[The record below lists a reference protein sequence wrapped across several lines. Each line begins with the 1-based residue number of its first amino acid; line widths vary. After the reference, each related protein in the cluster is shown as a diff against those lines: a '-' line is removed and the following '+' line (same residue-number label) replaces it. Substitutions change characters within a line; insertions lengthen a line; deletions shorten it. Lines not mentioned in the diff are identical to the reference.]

1 MPFTGP
7 ARLLAR
13 IPFVALC
20 LCPPACATNDD
31 SLPPTESDAFDP
43 DDAPTAAPNAAPN
56 AIWATHSLHATAS
69 PAAILP
75 GFLLELSVNG
85 SDLSVDWADL
95 GADQYEVWRSNDP
108 YFSPGDEGSTL
119 LGTVGAPPLV
129 DPAAACPSCDDAYY
143 VVQAGSETST
153 TAGAHVIPVFDGY
166 NKLPI
171 SLVNPLLDSADD
183 LAPLAGAGLIGVHMW
198 SAVEQGYVSW
208 SPGEGEGFGFGLG
221 QSPIAHLTL
230 PPDPEIRVLTGLV
243 PARGEMA
250 LTLVPGDNIVALPLT
265 HPAMLASELLEAMPE
280 ASRIGRWDPQTQT
293 LSWHQSAEHEDFMVF
308 PGRDLHVEV
317 TAPRPWPF
325 ALGNGLDDEFDG
337 NLSGWE
343 ILNSDHAQIEV
354 VDDQLHIVP
363 TVNSPWYNDT
373 AGPLVYKQ
381 VVGDFV
387 ATVDLTSRGVT
398 DPVSPPPATF
408 RVGGLMA
415 RNPQTED
422 ENYVFV
428 GLGADFQ
435 AEALETKTTVDS
447 VSDFVETYWPGAEG
461 ELRICRMGTRFELLV
476 RERGGSW
483 QSAAVYERPD
493 LPDQLQVGTFAFS
506 ANEDLNMQAWI
517 DWARFEVPA
526 SEQDCSQ

>member
-1 MPFTGP
+1 MPVTDP
-7 ARLLAR
+7 ARLFAR
-13 IPFVALC
+13 IPLVALC
-20 LCPPACATNDD
+20 LCLTACVTNDD
-31 SLPPTESDAFDP
+31 SMPPAESDAIGADDP
-43 DDAPTAAPNAAPN
+43 PALAS
-56 AIWATHSLHATAS
+56 ATDSLHAAAS

-75 GFLLELSVNG
+75 GFPIELAVSG
-85 SDLSVDWADL
+85 SDLSVDWADV
-95 GADQYEVWRSNDP
+95 GAEQYEVWQSNDP
-108 YFSPGDEGSTL
+108 YFSPGDEASTL
-119 LGTVGAPPLV
+119 LATVVTPPWV
-129 DPAAACPSCDDAYY
+129 DPAAACPGCDDAYY

-183 LAPLAGAGLIGVHMW
+183 LAPLAGAGLVGVYLW
-198 SAVEQGYVSW
+198 SAPDQGYIGG
-208 SPGEGEGFGFGLG
+208 SPGESEGFDFELG
-221 QSPIAHLTL
+221 QSPIVQLTL
-230 PPDPEIRVLTGLV
+230 PPSPEIRVLTGLV

-250 LTLVPGDNIVALPLT
+250 LTLAPGDNIVAFPLT

-280 ASRIGRWDPQTQT
+280 ASRVGTWDPQAQT
-293 LSWHQSAEHEDFMVF
+293 LTWYQSVEDEDFMVF

-317 TAPRPWPF
+317 TVARPWPF

-337 NLSGWE
+337 DLSGWE
-343 ILNSDHAQIEV
+343 IFNAEHAQIEV

-363 TVNSPWYNDT
+363 TVGSPWYNDT
-373 AGPLVYKQ
+373 AGPLVYKP
-381 VVGDFV
+381 VTGDFV
-387 ATVDLTSRGVT
+387 ATVDLTSRGLA
-398 DPVSPPPATF
+398 DPLSPPPATF

-461 ELRICRMGTRFELLV
+461 ELRICRVGARFELLV
-476 RERGGSW
+476 RERGEPW

-493 LPDQLQVGTFAFS
+493 LPDLLQVGTFAFS
-506 ANEDLNMQAWI
+506 ANEDPNMQAWI

-526 SEQDCSQ
+526 SEQDCNQ